1 MRNSSEISFAINR
14 KIPKNAYRSSVE
26 SKNID
31 RGVDIQEMKKI
42 IEEQIKRNYSHNLA
56 ESQSEIEEESEA
68 EGEGEAEGER
78 EAEAENEAEGEREAE
93 AEGEQNSQ
101 IEEDLDEEE
110 EEKKSQR
117 NPIDA
122 GAQGDG

>member
-14 KIPKNAYRSSVE
+14 KIPKNSYRSSVE
-26 SKNID
+26 CKNID

-68 EGEGEAEGER
+68 EGEGQAEV
-78 EAEAENEAEGEREAE
+78 ENEAEGEAERENEAE

-122 GAQGDG
+122 GARGDG